1 MKTKLFSLIAIS
13 ILFSSAAIAQF
24 NLGVK
29 GGANI
34 SKIEGRSF
42 KEEFRYGYHLGGFV
56 EIGLG
61 GRLGL
66 QPEVLFNQY
75 STKVDSNFRA
85 IYQNAFSSAT
95 NRSVKL
101 NYLSIPVL
109 LNYKLGNVLALQ
121 AGPQF
126 GILLDQDK
134 NLLENGQQAFKS
146 GDFSLVG
153 GAQIKLTKL
162 RISGRYGVGLNNLND
177 IDNQDKWKSQ
187 VVQLSLGFAL

>member
-1 MKTKLFSLIAIS
+1 METKLFSLIAIS
-13 ILFSSAAIAQF
+13 ILFSLAATAQF

-75 STKVDSNFRA
+75 QTKVDSNFKA
-85 IYQNAFSSAT
+85 IYQNAFRSAT

>member
-1 MKTKLFSLIAIS
+1 METKLFSLIAIS
-13 ILFSSAAIAQF
+13 ILFSLAATAQF

-75 STKVDSNFRA
+75 QTKVDSNFKA

>member
-13 ILFSSAAIAQF
+13 VLFSFAATAQF

-56 EIGLG
+56 EVGLG

-162 RISGRYGVGLNNLND
+162 RISGRYGVGLSNLND
-177 IDNQDKWKSQ
+177 IDNRDKWKSQ

>member
-1 MKTKLFSLIAIS
+1 METKLFSLIAIS
-13 ILFSSAAIAQF
+13 IFFSLAATAQF

-75 STKVDSNFRA
+75 QTKVDSNFRT